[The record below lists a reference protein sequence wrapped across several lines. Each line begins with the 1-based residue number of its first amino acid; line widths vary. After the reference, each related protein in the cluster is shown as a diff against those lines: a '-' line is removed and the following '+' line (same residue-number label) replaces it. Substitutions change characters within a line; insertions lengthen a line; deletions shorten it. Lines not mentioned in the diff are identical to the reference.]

1 MKMNVLS
8 FRRFLCWVFISV
20 CVAAFSG
27 IHKTPD
33 IIGDG
38 VEYLLM
44 TQAFIDRGAVSLD
57 QSDVQGFLAER
68 GNLSI
73 ANANQLI
80 YPGVLNRSPPFYK
93 AESGRV
99 YSYHFWLVS
108 VVFSPF
114 VFLTRSLG
122 GADTLGYLFANLFL
136 VFLTTFCFFRFGRRG
151 GLLSIIGCVL
161 YLSAGAVYYIRWP
174 HPEVFS
180 ASLLCIALLLF
191 RDGFNRSSA
200 LILAFAGQQNP
211 PILLLIPFVFAV
223 DAFVFFGRNVGLQGA
238 VKSILLWAAI
248 GAFAA
253 LSFIFNYTE
262 FDVLNPI
269 SAKGFAYLDL
279 ISLHRL
285 VSIYFDPNIGILW
298 VIPFALVVFASFFV
312 FSKRSKEGVR
322 WDWVSL
328 FLVMSVVCAVPSLS
342 TTNWNSGAAIVSRYG
357 FWCSIP
363 LVLAI
368 LEVLKGL
375 EGRRWQLVLLGMAF
389 CQVGLI
395 AYNGGAF
402 HRRGDQEFSSIA
414 RLLLDYAP
422 GFYFP
427 VPQIFVERGQNAGGV
442 EVDRVY
448 YWSKSGSVNK
458 VLFNRFRR
466 GFAVDFCSSGDPRD
480 FITSVNEVESGWVYW
495 SLKEGC
501 SVSASDGFHAR
512 KPIPV
517 ARAGESLGTS
527 STAFADGWSRDE
539 VTARWSLGKR
549 SVLKFRAEGDLK
561 TVAISGLVFGSQRVG
576 VLLNDVLYYSG
587 EAPGDGVFLID
598 LTAAPVPKEGVH
610 EIVFYWPDARPWD
623 DADRRE
629 LAFSVKNIAFN

>member
-1 MKMNVLS
+1 MKINVLNS
-8 FRRFLCWVFISV
+8 RRFLCWIFISV
-20 CVAAFSG
+20 CVAFFSG
-27 IHKTPD
+27 VGKAPD

-44 TQAFIDRGAVSLD
+44 TQAFVGRGAVSLH

-68 GNLSI
+68 GNHSI
-73 ANANQLI
+73 ANAHQLI
-80 YPGVLNRSPPFYK
+80 YPGILNNSPPFYK

-108 VVFSPF
+108 VAFSPF
-114 VFLTRSLG
+114 VLLARSLG
-122 GADTLGYLFANLFL
+122 MADTSGYLFANLFL
-136 VFLTTFCFFRFGRRG
+136 VCLTMFCFFRFGRRG
-151 GLLSIIGCVL
+151 GWAIAGCVL
-161 YLSAGAVYYIRWP
+161 YLSVGAVYYIRWP

-180 ASLLCIALLLF
+180 ASLLCIALLFF
-191 RDGFNRSSA
+191 RDGFNRTA
-200 LILAFAGQQNP
+200 AFILAFAGQQNP
-211 PILLLIPFVFAV
+211 PILLLIPVVFAV
-223 DAFVFFGRNVGLQGA
+223 DARIFFREKIELLEFFKAFFLWGLIA
-238 VKSILLWAAI
+238 
-248 GAFAA
+248 AFAV
-253 LSFIFNYTE
+253 LSSVFNYTE
-262 FDVLNPI
+262 FGVLNLI
-269 SAKGFAYLDL
+269 SAKGFAYSDL
-279 ISLHRL
+279 VSLHRL
-285 VSIYFDPNIGILW
+285 ISIYFDPNIGVLW
-298 VIPFALVVFASFFV
+298 VVPFALVVLAAFFV
-312 FSKRSKEGVR
+312 FAKRSKDGIR
-322 WDWVSL
+322 WGWVSL
-328 FLVMSVVCAVPSLS
+328 FLVMSVICAVPSLS

-368 LEVLKGL
+368 LEVLKDF
-375 EGRRWQLVLLGMAF
+375 EGRRGQLVLLAMAS
-389 CQVGLI
+389 CQVGLM
-395 AYNGGAF
+395 ANNGGAF

-414 RLLLDYAP
+414 RLLLNHAP
-422 GFYFP
+422 WLYFP

-458 VLFNRFRR
+458 ILFNRFRR
-466 GFAVDFCSSGDPRD
+466 GFAVDVCSFGDPREY
-480 FITSVNEVESGWVYW
+480 ITSVNEVESGWVYW

-501 SVSASDGFHAR
+501 SVKASDGFHAT

-517 ARAGESLGTS
+517 VRAGQYLGTS

-561 TVAISGLVFGSQRVG
+561 TVAISGFVFGSQRVG
-576 VLLNDVLYYSG
+576 VLLNDALYYSG
-587 EAPGDGVFLID
+587 DAPGNGIFLID
-598 LTAAPVPKEGVH
+598 LTAAPAPKEGVH

-629 LAFSVKNIAFN
+629 LAFSVNNITFN